1 MIYKDIENLEDFLD
15 LPKAEALVRFQVE
28 LIIIIASNYPLS
40 QETLIKTPLKQ
51 EQKRANSRYT
61 NENKI

>member
-51 EQKRANSRYT
+51 E
-61 NENKI
+61 